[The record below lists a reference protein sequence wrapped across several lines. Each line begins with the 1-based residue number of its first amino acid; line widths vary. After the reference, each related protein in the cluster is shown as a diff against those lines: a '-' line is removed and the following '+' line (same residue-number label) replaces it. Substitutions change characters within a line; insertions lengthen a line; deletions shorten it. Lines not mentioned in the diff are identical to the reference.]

1 LTVIENGFVHVPS
14 PDHAEMANDDHRCS
28 CAHVDHDHPCQCY
41 ARSRGLSCQSCVKHE
56 EGPAQR
62 SVHQHSPDDIRPG
75 EARVHRLCASEVGG
89 TSHRFPREPRGCR
102 ALQLQLHL
110 SGCSCRAVRT
120 AGASPCASVS
130 AQDQTFMSDAVTDA
144 YFNSRQPGFFDA
156 SLKKQSRV
164 LAPGKSLTSTLPSD
178 KHQLTSTPS
187 KHTVQERTPRKS
199 TCVYVVKH
207 VQTRTVSQVR
217 AARTVST

>member
-1 LTVIENGFVHVPS
+1 VTLTVSENGFVHVPS
-14 PDHAEMANDDHRCS
+14 PDHAEMANDDHCCS

-41 ARSRGLSCQSCVKHE
+41 ARSRALSCQPCVKHE

-62 SVHQHSPDDIRPG
+62 SVHHHSPDDIRPG
-75 EARVHRLCASEVGG
+75 EVRTACAPRRLG

-102 ALQLQLHL
+102 ALLLQLHL

-120 AGASPCASVS
+120 ASASPCASVS
-130 AQDQTFMSDAVTDA
+130 AQDQTFMSDAMTDA
-144 YFNSRQPGFFDA
+144 CFNCRQPGFFDA
-156 SLKKQSRV
+156 SLKKQCRV

-217 AARTVST
+217 AARTVNT